1 MTDVGA
7 PLAELFTIQKGRRP
21 STVLGAP
28 AAGARRL
35 LQINDLRGDGPPL
48 FSTDEQAVCAGPGD
62 VLIAWDGA
70 NAGTV
75 GCGLEGNVG
84 STLAV
89 LRPATDRTYT
99 PYVGRFLQAQF
110 GRLNASAH
118 GAAVPH
124 VSRRVLETL
133 EVPLPPLAEQRRIA
147 AVLEK
152 ADAIRWKRRESLRL
166 MEELLRT
173 GYLTLVGP
181 GNKDYHNWPHSL
193 VADLAESPD
202 SMRTGPFGSALR
214 HSEFVD
220 HCIAVLGIDNAVHN
234 RFAWAE
240 RRFITEEKYQKF
252 QRYTVRPGDVIITI
266 MGTTGRAAVVP
277 KDIPLAIS
285 TKHLAVITVDRTRV
299 DPEFLAQAFHSD
311 PKVLGQI
318 AAANRGA
325 IMSGLNL
332 GIIKRLRVRL
342 PPLAAQQR
350 FADLVRSVRESRD
363 RISHASREV
372 NELFNSLAQRAFRGE
387 L

>member
-1 MTDVGA
+1 ARLVLRHAGRRLVARRQAREGRRERHSRRDRALAGPGSEEGHGSDGQGVLCAGGRGSREQVRLIDQSVQGGGVRRAPTCAACSNHRQPSRSRTRSLAIPRRTREATEMTDVGA

-62 VLIAWDGA
+62 VLMAWDGA
-70 NAGTV
+70 DAGTV
-75 GCGLEGNVG
+75 GYGLEGNVG

-152 ADAIRWKRRESLRL
+152 ADAIRWKRRES
-166 MEELLRT
+166 
-173 GYLTLVGP
+173 
-181 GNKDYHNWPHSL
+181 
-193 VADLAESPD
+193 
-202 SMRTGPFGSALR
+202 
-214 HSEFVD
+214 
-220 HCIAVLGIDNAVHN
+220 
-234 RFAWAE
+234 
-240 RRFITEEKYQKF
+240 
-252 QRYTVRPGDVIITI
+252 
-266 MGTTGRAAVVP
+266 
-277 KDIPLAIS
+277 
-285 TKHLAVITVDRTRV
+285 
-299 DPEFLAQAFHSD
+299 
-311 PKVLGQI
+311 
-318 AAANRGA
+318 
-325 IMSGLNL
+325 
-332 GIIKRLRVRL
+332 
-342 PPLAAQQR
+342 
-350 FADLVRSVRESRD
+350 
-363 RISHASREV
+363 
-372 NELFNSLAQRAFRGE
+372 
-387 L
+387 